1 MATPFTAQLVALLP
15 RLRRFACGL
24 AGAADQGDDLVQE
37 ACERAILRQHQFEPG
52 TRLDSW
58 MFRIIQN
65 LWVDRQRA
73 GRRRG
78 PTVEIGEADTVMGA
92 DGESDAA
99 AAVDLARVRRCIAE
113 LPEEQQAVLLLVCVD
128 GLSYREAADTLELP
142 IGTVMSRL
150 ARARQRLYAMLNP
163 GDEL

>member
-1 MATPFTAQLVALLP
+1 M
-15 RLRRFACGL
+15 
-24 AGAADQGDDLVQE
+24 QE

-65 LWVDRQRA
+65 LWIDRQRA

-92 DGESDAA
+92 DGESDAT
-99 AAVDLARVRRCIAE
+99 AAVDLARVRQCIAG
-113 LPEEQQAVLLLVCVD
+113 LPEDQRSVLLLVCVD
-128 GLSYREAADTLELP
+128 GLSYREAADALDLP

-150 ARARQRLYAMLNP
+150 ARARRRLHEMLNP
-163 GDEL
+163 GDQL